1 MISKLVL
8 FCGPSGSGK
17 TTIVKHLLS
26 KYPELM
32 FSVSATTREC
42 RFNEVDGK
50 DYYFMSV
57 EEFNRK
63 IENKEFLEWEEV
75 YKNGLYGTL
84 ESEIERISSLGK
96 VAIFDIDVEGGLTI
110 KNKYG
115 NNTLDVIVV
124 PPTIEELKKR
134 LVARNSETNES
145 LKKRIDKAV
154 TELTYTDK
162 FSHTLV
168 NENLD
173 QSLQQASDLVEEF
186 LKRE

>member
-26 KYPELM
+26 NFPELM

-42 RFNEVDGK
+42 RHNEIDGQ

-57 EEFNRK
+57 KEFKNK
-63 IENKEFLEWEEV
+63 VENNEFLEWEEV
-75 YKNGLYGTL
+75 YKNGFYGTL

-96 VAIFDIDVEGGLTI
+96 VAIFDIDVEGGLSI
-110 KNKYG
+110 INKYG
-115 NNTLDVIVV
+115 SNTLDVIVV
-124 PPTIEELKKR
+124 PPSIEELKKR
-134 LVARNSETNES
+134 LVARNSETPES
-145 LKKRIDKAV
+145 LNKRVGKAV
-154 TELTYTDK
+154 TELTYTNK

-168 NENLD
+168 NKNLD
-173 QSLQQASDLVEEF
+173 QSLREATTLVEEF
-186 LKRE
+186 LRQN